1 MRIDLLRY
9 SDSRL
14 TLYSIEIGMIVVSSE
29 AAQLECVKSSRQ
41 DPLIAS
47 KDSIDVLEHVTLECA
62 IA

>member
-1 MRIDLLRY
+1 
-9 SDSRL
+9 
-14 TLYSIEIGMIVVSSE
+14 MIVVSSE
-29 AAQLECVKSSRQ
+29 AEQLECVKSSRQ